1 MLSGIISGILSD
13 IYAELFCDIYFF
25 LILTCVLCVLTFL
38 TITFYLA
45 IFLLP
50 CIFIYSGILSDIF

>member
-25 LILTCVLCVLTFL
+25 FFLTCVLCVLTFL